1 MICVGNDVHFTVSAS
16 STNHA
21 HSGHCPIDWLK
32 EAAYSGNAIDKQRRE
47 AEPVSTTTLPTC
59 DFTDIMTTD
68 KGLYR
73 WLKQINVYGVSLIQ
87 NMPAIPGQL
96 EQMIEKRIG
105 KIHTTIYGR
114 TFDVV
119 ASETPINQAYTSD
132 ALQLHMDLVFYENMP
147 GLQLLHCITN
157 DVVEGGDSILLDA
170 YPVVL
175 EMRDKYPKQFDVLTK
190 VPFTSERVHYK
201 RDVPVDYKYST
212 PIIRLNND
220 GHIIAINWGP
230 QIQSPLMINEHEVE
244 DFYEAFTLLYS
255 MFDRSDKKA
264 SIIQL

>member
-1 MICVGNDVHFTVSAS
+1 
-16 STNHA
+16 
-21 HSGHCPIDWLK
+21 
-32 EAAYSGNAIDKQRRE
+32 
-47 AEPVSTTTLPTC
+47 
-59 DFTDIMTTD
+59 MTTD

-147 GLQLLHCITN
+147 GLQLLHCITS
-157 DVVEGGDSILLDA
+157 V
-170 YPVVL
+170 
-175 EMRDKYPKQFDVLTK
+175 
-190 VPFTSERVHYK
+190 
-201 RDVPVDYKYST
+201 ST
-212 PIIRLNND
+212 PSLHLISSL
-220 GHIIAINWGP
+220 
-230 QIQSPLMINEHEVE
+230 SPFLS
-244 DFYEAFTLLYS
+244 LYLS
-255 MFDRSDKKA
+255 LSL
-264 SIIQL
+264 SIYLSLSLCVL

>member
-1 MICVGNDVHFTVSAS
+1 
-16 STNHA
+16 
-21 HSGHCPIDWLK
+21 LK

-114 TFDVV
+114 VSIV
-119 ASETPINQAYTSD
+119 SSD
-132 ALQLHMDLVFYENMP
+132 IRY
-147 GLQLLHCITN
+147 
-157 DVVEGGDSILLDA
+157 
-170 YPVVL
+170 VL
-175 EMRDKYPKQFDVLTK
+175 YR
-190 VPFTSERVHYK
+190 H
-201 RDVPVDYKYST
+201 
-212 PIIRLNND
+212 
-220 GHIIAINWGP
+220 
-230 QIQSPLMINEHEVE
+230 LMW
-244 DFYEAFTLLYS
+244 
-255 MFDRSDKKA
+255 
-264 SIIQL
+264 